1 MGQEEQ
7 VRRQAEAKGALIEFR
22 KRFNKEFD
30 TITTAYKW
38 RESVEPLQS
47 ILRKYKDVIPAET
60 WQRLQNACRLNDETR
75 AGIKAASDLLNV
87 EIEKA
92 IKVIDAELAAKTKR
106 SSKAAVI
113 GGIIAA
119 IIIVGIFAYINLAAF
134 PVAIRNNGCDQIVI
148 PVKAPV
154 WAIIFGLDLPEQP
167 IHSGQSALAK
177 FPPSTVL
184 IDATSKETMK
194 MSMIGVDVYF
204 ERPSNVDSVKIDGQ
218 EVLDQSKT
226 FDLRESV
233 IPEEQKSHE
242 LVISCSQG

>member
-7 VRRQAEAKGALIEFR
+7 AKRQAEAKGALIEFR
-22 KRFNKEFD
+22 ERFNKEFD

-47 ILRKYKDVIPAET
+47 ILRKYKDAIPAET
-60 WQRLQNACRLNDETR
+60 WQRLQNACRLNDETSG
-75 AGIKAASDLLNV
+75 GIKAASDILNV

-92 IKVIDAELAAKTKR
+92 IKVLQVKTKTKG
-106 SSKAAVI
+106 SSKSAGI
-113 GGIIAA
+113 GGIVAA
-119 IIIVGIFAYINLAAF
+119 IIIIGIFAYINLAAF
-134 PVAIRNNGCDQIVI
+134 PVTIRNNGCEQIVI

-154 WAIIFGLDLPEQP
+154 WAIIFGLDLPKQP
-167 IHSGQSALAK
+167 IHSGQSAMAK

-184 IDATSKETMK
+184 IDATSKETIK

-204 ERPSNVDSVKIDGQ
+204 ERPSNVDSVMIDGQ

-242 LVISCSQG
+242 LVIACSQG

>member
-7 VRRQAEAKGALIEFR
+7 ERRQAEAIGALREFR
-22 KRFNKEFD
+22 DRFNKESNN
-30 TITTAYKW
+30 ITTGYKW
-38 RESVEPLQS
+38 REAVEPLQS
-47 ILRKYKDVIPAET
+47 VLRKYKDVIPAET
-60 WQRLQNACRLNDETR
+60 WQRLQNACKLNDETSG
-75 AGIKAASDLLNV
+75 GIKAASDILNV
-87 EIEKA
+87 AIEKA
-92 IKVIDAELAAKTKR
+92 IGVLQVKFKAKKGA
-106 SSKAAVI
+106 KAAVI

-119 IIIVGIFAYINLAAF
+119 VIIIGILAYVNLAAF
-134 PVAIRNNGCDQIVI
+134 PVAIRNNGCDPIVI
-148 PVKAPV
+148 PVTAPA

-167 IHSGQSALAK
+167 IPSGQSAMAK

-184 IDATSKETMK
+184 VDATSKETIK

-242 LVISCSQG
+242 LVIACVQG

>member
-7 VRRQAEAKGALIEFR
+7 ARRQAEVKGALIEFR
-22 KRFNKEFD
+22 ERFNKESD
-30 TITTAYKW
+30 NITTGYKW

-47 ILRKYKDVIPAET
+47 ILRKYKDALPAET
-60 WQRLQNACRLNDETR
+60 WQRLQDACKLNDETPG
-75 AGIKAASDLLNV
+75 GIKAASDILNV

-92 IKVIDAELAAKTKR
+92 IKVLPAKTKAKR
-106 SSKAAVI
+106 SSKSAAV

-119 IIIVGIFAYINLAAF
+119 IVIVGIFAYINLAAF
-134 PVAIRNNGCDQIVI
+134 PVAIRNEGCVPIVI
-148 PVKAPV
+148 PVTAPA
-154 WAIIFGLDLPEQP
+154 WAIIFGLDLPKQP
-167 IHSGQSALAK
+167 IHSGQSAMAK

-184 IDATSKETMK
+184 IDATSKETIK

-242 LVISCSQG
+242 LVIACSQA

>member
-7 VRRQAEAKGALIEFR
+7 ERRQAEVIGALKEFR
-22 KRFNKEFD
+22 ERFNKESNN
-30 TITTAYKW
+30 ITTGYKW

-47 ILRKYKDVIPAET
+47 VLRKYKDALPAET
-60 WQRLQNACRLNDETR
+60 WQRLHDASNLKDETPG
-75 AGIKAASDLLNV
+75 GIKAASDILNV

-92 IKVIDAELAAKTKR
+92 IKVLQLKFKAKK
-106 SSKAAVI
+106 SSKSAVI

-119 IIIVGIFAYINLAAF
+119 IIIVAILAYVNLAAF
-134 PVAIRNNGCDQIVI
+134 PVAIRNNGCDPIVI
-148 PVKAPV
+148 PVTAPA
-154 WAIIFGLDLPEQP
+154 WAIIFGLDLPRQP
-167 IHSGQSALAK
+167 IASGQSAMAK

-184 IDATSKETMK
+184 VDATSKDRIK

-218 EVLDQSKT
+218 EVLDQSKS

-233 IPEEQKSHE
+233 IPEEQTSHE
-242 LVISCSQG
+242 LVISCVQG

>member
-1 MGQEEQ
+1 MTTGLEDGLTKRREEARTELLEFG
-7 VRRQAEAKGALIEFR
+7 RRLR
-22 KRFNKEFD
+22 KESD

-38 RESVEPLQS
+38 HEFIEPLQS
-47 ILRKYKDVIPAET
+47 ILRKYKDVMPAET
-60 WQRLQNACRLNDETR
+60 WQRLQDAYKLNDETR
-75 AGIKAASDLLNV
+75 SGIKAASDVLSV

-92 IKVIDAELAAKTKR
+92 VKVLPVKTKK
-106 SSKAAVI
+106 SSKSATI

-119 IIIVGIFAYINLAAF
+119 VIIVGIFAYLNMAAF
-134 PVAIRNNGCDQIVI
+134 PVAIRNSGCDPIVI
-148 PVKAPV
+148 PVSAPT
-154 WAIIFGLDLPEQP
+154 WAIIFGLDLPKQP
-167 IHSGQSALAK
+167 IQSGQSAMAK

-184 IDATSKETMK
+184 IDATSKETIK

-204 ERPSNVDSVKIDGQ
+204 ERPNNVDSVKIDGQ

-242 LVISCSQG
+242 LVIACRQG